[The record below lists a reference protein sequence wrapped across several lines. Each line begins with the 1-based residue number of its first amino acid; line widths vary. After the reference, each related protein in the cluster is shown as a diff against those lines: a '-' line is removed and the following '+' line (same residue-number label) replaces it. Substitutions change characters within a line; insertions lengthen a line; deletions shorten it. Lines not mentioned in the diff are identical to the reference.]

1 MKKQCPGYLCSMS
14 SPQSSLK
21 KAFKTIILPRIRIV
35 ITGLLLIIVSKSASF
50 VAPMAMRTF
59 IDDLIPN
66 EDLLGIKNL
75 VALVLV
81 ALVIQAVTSFML
93 IKLVSVQ
100 AQYLIT
106 ELRAEV
112 QRKVLSLPVR
122 FFDNTQSG
130 ALVSRVM
137 KDVEGVKSLVGTG
150 LVQLIGGL
158 FTAVVA
164 FVLLIRI
171 SPTLTLFSL
180 APLALFAVV
189 AIKAFSVVRPVFR
202 ERGKIEAEV
211 KGRLTETLSG
221 IRIVKGFH
229 AEKSEEASFSKG
241 IHRLFDNVKKSMIY
255 MALVSSSSILLAGI
269 ATTVITGIGGYYII
283 NDQLTLGAFLQ
294 FTFLLGLLI
303 SPIFQLT
310 SVGTEIT
317 EALAGLDRTEEL
329 LSEVSEYDDS
339 GKTPF
344 TEPLRSL
351 RFDKVSYAY
360 EKENLVLK
368 NIDLEVKRGEVV
380 ALVGTSG
387 AGKSTLA
394 SLAASYLTPTQ
405 GTVWVNDQPLGELS
419 LSDYRSKLGVVLQ
432 DDFLFDGTLRENLL
446 FVKPEASDQ
455 ELEKALSA
463 AHVKEFTDQFESGI
477 DTIIGERG
485 VKLSGGQRQR
495 LAIARALLAD
505 PELLILD
512 EATSSLDTESE
523 SLIQQSL
530 SELTRGRAT
539 LVIAHRLSTIRN
551 ANVIVVLEKGQIVE
565 RGSHEELFQ
574 KQGRY
579 YDLYTR
585 QAKI

>member
-1 MKKQCPGYLCSMS
+1 MS
-14 SPQSSLK
+14 SPKSSLK
-21 KAFKTIILPRIRIV
+21 KAFKTIIIPRIRVV
-35 ITGLLLIIVSKSASF
+35 IIGLLLIIVSKSASF
-50 VAPMAMRTF
+50 VAPMAMRRF
-59 IDDLIPN
+59 IDELIPN
-66 EDLLGIKNL
+66 QDLAGIKNL
-75 VALVLV
+75 VVLVLV

-93 IKLVSVQ
+93 TKLVSVQ

-171 SPTLTLFSL
+171 SPPLTLFSL

-211 KGRLTETLSG
+211 KGRLTETLAG

-229 AEKSEEASFSKG
+229 AEKSEEASFNKG
-241 IHRLFDNVKKSMIY
+241 IHRLFDNIKKSMIY

-317 EALAGLDRTEEL
+317 DALAGLDRTEEL
-329 LSEVSEYDDS
+329 LAETSEYDTS
-339 GKTPF
+339 GKQSF
-344 TEPLRSL
+344 KEALEQL
-351 RFDKVSYAY
+351 RFEKVSYAY
-360 EKENLVLK
+360 EEGQFVL
-368 NIDLEVKRGEVV
+368 NDIDLEVKRGEVV

-394 SLAASYLTPTQ
+394 SIAASYLTPTK
-405 GTVWVNDQPLGELS
+405 GALWVNSKPMSELS

-432 DDFLFDGTLRENLL
+432 DDFLFDGTLKENLL
-446 FVKPEASDQ
+446 FVKPKASDE
-455 ELEKALSA
+455 ELEDALKS
-463 AHVKEFTDQFESGI
+463 AHVKEFVDRFENGI
-477 DTIIGERG
+477 ETVIGERG

-495 LAIARALLAD
+495 VAIARALLAN
-505 PELLILD
+505 PELLLLD

-523 SLIQQSL
+523 ALIQQSL
-530 SELTRGRAT
+530 ATLTKGRAT
-539 LVIAHRLSTIRN
+539 IVIAHRLSTIRN
-551 ANVIVVLEKGQIVE
+551 ADKIIVLEKGRIVE
-565 RGSHEELFQ
+565 QGTHEALFEQ
-574 KQGRY
+574 KGRY
-579 YDLYTR
+579 FDLYTR

>member
-1 MKKQCPGYLCSMS
+1 MS
-14 SPQSSLK
+14 SPKSSLK
-21 KAFKTIILPRIRIV
+21 KAFKTIIIPRIRVV
-35 ITGLLLIIVSKSASF
+35 IIGLLLIIVSKSASF
-50 VAPMAMRTF
+50 VAPMAMRRF
-59 IDDLIPN
+59 IDELIPN
-66 EDLLGIKNL
+66 QDLAGIKNL
-75 VALVLV
+75 VVLVLV

-93 IKLVSVQ
+93 TKLVSVQ

-171 SPTLTLFSL
+171 SPPLTLFSL

-211 KGRLTETLSG
+211 KGRLTETLVG

-229 AEKSEEASFSKG
+229 AEKSEEASFNKG
-241 IHRLFDNVKKSMIY
+241 IHRLFDNIKKSMIY

-317 EALAGLDRTEEL
+317 DALAGLDRTEEL
-329 LSEVSEYDDS
+329 LAETSEYDTS
-339 GKTPF
+339 GKQSF
-344 TEPLRSL
+344 KEALEQL
-351 RFDKVSYAY
+351 RFEKVSYAY
-360 EKENLVLK
+360 EEGQFVL
-368 NIDLEVKRGEVV
+368 NDIDLEVKRGEVV

-394 SLAASYLTPTQ
+394 SIAASYLTPTK
-405 GTVWVNDQPLGELS
+405 GALWVNNKPMSELS

-432 DDFLFDGTLRENLL
+432 DDFLFDGTLKENLL
-446 FVKPEASDQ
+446 FVKPKASDE
-455 ELEKALSA
+455 ELEDALKS
-463 AHVKEFTDQFESGI
+463 AHVKEFVDRFENGI
-477 DTIIGERG
+477 ETVIGERG

-495 LAIARALLAD
+495 VAIARALLAN
-505 PELLILD
+505 PELLLLD

-523 SLIQQSL
+523 ALIQQSL
-530 SELTRGRAT
+530 ATLTKGRAT
-539 LVIAHRLSTIRN
+539 IVIAHRLSTIRN
-551 ANVIVVLEKGQIVE
+551 ADKIIVLEKGRIVE
-565 RGSHEELFQ
+565 QGTHEALFEQ
-574 KQGRY
+574 KGRY
-579 YDLYTR
+579 FDLYTR

>member
-1 MKKQCPGYLCSMS
+1 M
-14 SPQSSLK
+14 
-21 KAFKTIILPRIRIV
+21 
-35 ITGLLLIIVSKSASF
+35 
-50 VAPMAMRTF
+50 APMAMRSF
-59 IDDLIPN
+59 IDELIPN
-66 EDLLGIKNL
+66 QDLVGIKNL
-75 VALVLV
+75 VIVVLIALVL
-81 ALVIQAVTSFML
+81 QAVTSFML
-93 IKLVSVQ
+93 TKLVSVQ

-158 FTAVVA
+158 FTAAVA

-171 SPTLTLFSL
+171 SPPLTLFSL

-211 KGRLTETLSG
+211 KGRLTETLAG

-229 AEKSEEASFSKG
+229 AEKSEEASFNKG
-241 IHRLFDNVKKSMIY
+241 IHRLFDNIKKSMIY

-317 EALAGLDRTEEL
+317 DALAGLDRTEEL
-329 LSEVSEYDDS
+329 LAEVSEYDNS
-339 GKTPF
+339 GSKAF
-344 TEPLRSL
+344 KEPLEQL
-351 RFDKVSYAY
+351 QFEGVSYAY
-360 EKENLVLK
+360 EENQLVLK
-368 NIDLEVKRGEVV
+368 DINLEVKRGEVV

-394 SLAASYLTPTQ
+394 SIAASYLTPTK
-405 GTVWVNDQPLGELS
+405 GSLWVNGNPMSDLS

-432 DDFLFDGTLRENLL
+432 DDFLFDGTLKENLL
-446 FVKPEASDQ
+446 FVKPDASDQ
-455 ELEKALSA
+455 ALEEALNA
-463 AHVKEFTDQFESGI
+463 AHVKEFVDRFENGI
-477 DTIIGERG
+477 ETVIGERG

-495 LAIARALLAD
+495 VAIARALLAN

-523 SLIQQSL
+523 ALIQQSL
-530 SELTRGRAT
+530 ATLTKGRAT
-539 LVIAHRLSTIRN
+539 IVIAHRLSTIRN
-551 ANVIVVLEKGQIVE
+551 ADKIVVLEKGEIVE
-565 RGSHEELFQ
+565 QGTHEDLFE
-574 KQGRY
+574 KKGRY
-579 YDLYTR
+579 FDLYTR

>member
-1 MKKQCPGYLCSMS
+1 MS
-14 SPQSSLK
+14 SPKSSLK
-21 KAFKTIILPRIRIV
+21 KAFKTIIIPRIRVVIV
-35 ITGLLLIIVSKSASF
+35 GLLLIIVSKSASF
-50 VAPMAMRTF
+50 VAPMAMRSF
-59 IDDLIPN
+59 IDELIPN
-66 EDLLGIKNL
+66 QDLVGIKNL
-75 VALVLV
+75 VIIVLI

-93 IKLVSVQ
+93 TKLVSVQ

-158 FTAVVA
+158 FTAAVA
-164 FVLLIRI
+164 FILLIRI
-171 SPTLTLFSL
+171 SPPLTLFSL

-211 KGRLTETLSG
+211 KGRLTETLAG

-229 AEKSEEASFSKG
+229 AEKSEEASFNKG
-241 IHRLFDNVKKSMIY
+241 IHRLFDNIKKSMIY

-317 EALAGLDRTEEL
+317 DALAGLDRTEEL
-329 LSEVSEYDDS
+329 LAEVSEYDTS
-339 GKTPF
+339 GSKAF
-344 TEPLRSL
+344 KEPLEQL
-351 RFDKVSYAY
+351 QFEGVNYAY
-360 EKENLVLK
+360 EEDQLVLK
-368 NIDLEVKRGEVV
+368 DINLEVKRGEVI

-394 SLAASYLTPTQ
+394 SIAASYLTPTQ
-405 GTVWVNDQPLGELS
+405 GSLWVNGNPMSDLS

-432 DDFLFDGTLRENLL
+432 DDFLFDGTLKENLL
-446 FVKPEASDQ
+446 FVKPDASDNA
-455 ELEKALSA
+455 LEEALNA
-463 AHVKEFTDQFESGI
+463 AHVKEFVDRFENGI
-477 DTIIGERG
+477 ETVIGERG

-495 LAIARALLAD
+495 VAIARALLAN

-523 SLIQQSL
+523 ALIQQSL
-530 SELTRGRAT
+530 ATLTKGRAT
-539 LVIAHRLSTIRN
+539 IVIAHRLSTIRN
-551 ANVIVVLEKGQIVE
+551 ADKIVVLEKGEIVE
-565 RGSHEELFQ
+565 QGTHEDLFE
-574 KQGRY
+574 KKGRY
-579 YDLYTR
+579 FDLYTR

>member
-1 MKKQCPGYLCSMS
+1 MS
-14 SPQSSLK
+14 SPKSSLK
-21 KAFKTIILPRIRIV
+21 KAFKTIIIPRIRVV
-35 ITGLLLIIVSKSASF
+35 IIGLLLIVVSKSASF
-50 VAPMAMRTF
+50 VAPMAMRRF
-59 IDDLIPN
+59 IDELIPN
-66 EDLLGIKNL
+66 QDLTGIKNL
-75 VALVLV
+75 VVLVLV

-93 IKLVSVQ
+93 TKLVSVQ

-171 SPTLTLFSL
+171 SPPLTLFSL

-211 KGRLTETLSG
+211 KGRLTETLAG

-229 AEKSEEASFSKG
+229 AEKSEEASFNKG
-241 IHRLFDNVKKSMIY
+241 IHRLFDNIKKSMIY

-317 EALAGLDRTEEL
+317 DALAGLDRTEEL
-329 LSEVSEYDDS
+329 LAETSEYDTS
-339 GKTPF
+339 GKQSF
-344 TEPLRSL
+344 KEALEQL
-351 RFDKVSYAY
+351 RFEKVSYAY
-360 EKENLVLK
+360 EEGQFVL
-368 NIDLEVKRGEVV
+368 NDIDLEVKQGEVV

-394 SLAASYLTPTQ
+394 SIAASYLTPTK
-405 GTVWVNDQPLGELS
+405 GALWVNGKPMSDLS

-432 DDFLFDGTLRENLL
+432 DDFLFDGTLKENLL
-446 FVKPEASDQ
+446 FVKPEASDE
-455 ELEKALSA
+455 ELEDALKS
-463 AHVKEFTDQFESGI
+463 AHVKEFVDRFENGI
-477 DTIIGERG
+477 ETVIGERG

-495 LAIARALLAD
+495 VAIARALLAN
-505 PELLILD
+505 PELLLLD

-523 SLIQQSL
+523 ALIQQSL
-530 SELTRGRAT
+530 ATLTKGRAT
-539 LVIAHRLSTIRN
+539 IVIAHRLSTIRN
-551 ANVIVVLEKGQIVE
+551 ADKIIVLEKGRIVE
-565 RGSHEELFQ
+565 QGTHEALFEQ
-574 KQGRY
+574 KGRY
-579 YDLYTR
+579 FDLYTR

>member
-1 MKKQCPGYLCSMS
+1 M
-14 SPQSSLK
+14 
-21 KAFKTIILPRIRIV
+21 IV
-35 ITGLLLIIVSKSASF
+35 GLLLIVVSKSASF
-50 VAPMAMRTF
+50 VAPMAMRRF
-59 IDDLIPN
+59 IDELIPN
-66 EDLLGIKNL
+66 QDLIGIKNL
-75 VALVLV
+75 VIIVLIALVV
-81 ALVIQAVTSFML
+81 QAVTSFML
-93 IKLVSVQ
+93 TKLVSVQ

-158 FTAVVA
+158 FTAAVA

-171 SPTLTLFSL
+171 SPPLTLFSL
-180 APLALFAVV
+180 APLALFAIV

-211 KGRLTETLSG
+211 KGRLTETLAG

-229 AEKSEEASFSKG
+229 AEKSEEASFNKG
-241 IHRLFDNVKKSMIY
+241 IHRLFDNIKKSMIY

-317 EALAGLDRTEEL
+317 DALAGLDRTEEL
-329 LSEVSEYDDS
+329 LAEVSEYDTS
-339 GKTPF
+339 GSKDF
-344 TEPLRSL
+344 KEPLEQL
-351 RFDKVSYAY
+351 RFEGVSYAY
-360 EKENLVLK
+360 EEDQLVLK
-368 NIDLEVKRGEVV
+368 EINLEVKRGEVV

-394 SLAASYLTPTQ
+394 SIAASYLTPTK
-405 GTVWVNDQPLGELS
+405 GSLWVNGNPMSDLS

-432 DDFLFDGTLRENLL
+432 DDFLFDGTLKENLL
-446 FVKPEASDQ
+446 FVKPDAS
-455 ELEKALSA
+455 EKALEEALTS
-463 AHVKEFTDQFESGI
+463 AHVKEFVDRFENGI
-477 DTIIGERG
+477 ETVIGERG

-495 LAIARALLAD
+495 VAIARALLAN

-523 SLIQQSL
+523 ALIQQSL
-530 SELTRGRAT
+530 ATLTKGRAT
-539 LVIAHRLSTIRN
+539 IVIAHRLSTIRN
-551 ANVIVVLEKGQIVE
+551 ANKIVVLEKGEIVE
-565 RGSHEELFQ
+565 QGSHEDLFE
-574 KQGRY
+574 KKGRY
-579 YDLYTR
+579 FDLYTR

>member
-1 MKKQCPGYLCSMS
+1 MS

-21 KAFKTIILPRIRIV
+21 KAFKTIVLPRIRIV

-317 EALAGLDRTEEL
+317 DALAGLDRTEEL

-565 RGSHEELFQ
+565 RGSHEDLFQ

>member
-1 MKKQCPGYLCSMS
+1 MS

-66 EDLLGIKNL
+66 EDLQGIKNL
-75 VALVLV
+75 VVLVLV
-81 ALVIQAVTSFML
+81 ALVIQAITSFML
-93 IKLVSVQ
+93 TKLVSVQ

-180 APLALFAVV
+180 APLALFALV

-317 EALAGLDRTEEL
+317 DALAGLDRTEEL

-344 TEPLRSL
+344 SEPLRSL
-351 RFDKVSYAY
+351 RFEQVSYAY

-368 NIDLEVKRGEVV
+368 DIDLEVKSGEVV
-380 ALVGTSG
+380 ALVGSSG

-394 SLAASYLTPTQ
+394 SLAASYLTPTE
-405 GTVWVNDQPLGELS
+405 GTVWVNDQPLSELS

-446 FVKPEASDQ
+446 FVKPEASEQ
-455 ELEKALSA
+455 ELEQALTA
-463 AHVKEFTDQFESGI
+463 AHVKEFTDQFEKGI

-530 SELTRGRAT
+530 AELTRGRAT

>member
-1 MKKQCPGYLCSMS
+1 MS

-66 EDLLGIKNL
+66 EDLQGIKNL
-75 VALVLV
+75 VVLVLI

-93 IKLVSVQ
+93 TKLVSVQ

-180 APLALFAVV
+180 APLALFALV

-221 IRIVKGFH
+221 IRIVK
-229 AEKSEEASFSKG
+229 
-241 IHRLFDNVKKSMIY
+241 
-255 MALVSSSSILLAGI
+255 
-269 ATTVITGIGGYYII
+269 
-283 NDQLTLGAFLQ
+283 
-294 FTFLLGLLI
+294 
-303 SPIFQLT
+303 
-310 SVGTEIT
+310 
-317 EALAGLDRTEEL
+317 
-329 LSEVSEYDDS
+329 
-339 GKTPF
+339 
-344 TEPLRSL
+344 
-351 RFDKVSYAY
+351 
-360 EKENLVLK
+360 
-368 NIDLEVKRGEVV
+368 
-380 ALVGTSG
+380 
-387 AGKSTLA
+387 
-394 SLAASYLTPTQ
+394 
-405 GTVWVNDQPLGELS
+405 
-419 LSDYRSKLGVVLQ
+419 
-432 DDFLFDGTLRENLL
+432 
-446 FVKPEASDQ
+446 
-455 ELEKALSA
+455 
-463 AHVKEFTDQFESGI
+463 
-477 DTIIGERG
+477 
-485 VKLSGGQRQR
+485 
-495 LAIARALLAD
+495 
-505 PELLILD
+505 
-512 EATSSLDTESE
+512 
-523 SLIQQSL
+523 
-530 SELTRGRAT
+530 
-539 LVIAHRLSTIRN
+539 
-551 ANVIVVLEKGQIVE
+551 
-565 RGSHEELFQ
+565 
-574 KQGRY
+574 
-579 YDLYTR
+579 
-585 QAKI
+585 

>member
-1 MKKQCPGYLCSMS
+1 MS
-14 SPQSSLK
+14 SPKSSLK
-21 KAFKTIILPRIRIV
+21 KAFKTIITPRIRVV
-35 ITGLLLIIVSKSASF
+35 IIGLLLIVVSKSASF
-50 VAPMAMRTF
+50 VAPMAMRRF
-59 IDDLIPN
+59 IDELIPYQ
-66 EDLLGIKNL
+66 DLAGIKNL
-75 VALVLV
+75 VVLVLV

-93 IKLVSVQ
+93 TKLVSVQ

-171 SPTLTLFSL
+171 SPPLTLFSL

-211 KGRLTETLSG
+211 KGRLTETLAG

-229 AEKSEEASFSKG
+229 AEKSEEASFNKG
-241 IHRLFDNVKKSMIY
+241 IHRLFDNIKKSMIY

-317 EALAGLDRTEEL
+317 DALAGLDRTEEL
-329 LSEVSEYDDS
+329 LAETSEYDTS
-339 GKTPF
+339 GKQSF
-344 TEPLRSL
+344 KEALEQL
-351 RFDKVSYAY
+351 RFEKVSYAY
-360 EKENLVLK
+360 EEGQFVL
-368 NIDLEVKRGEVV
+368 NDIDLEVKRGEVV

-394 SLAASYLTPTQ
+394 SIAASYLTPTK
-405 GTVWVNDQPLGELS
+405 GALWVNSKPMSELS

-432 DDFLFDGTLRENLL
+432 DDFLFDGTLKENLL
-446 FVKPEASDQ
+446 FVKPKASDE
-455 ELEKALSA
+455 ELEDALKS
-463 AHVKEFTDQFESGI
+463 AHVKEFVDRFENGI
-477 DTIIGERG
+477 ETVIGERG

-495 LAIARALLAD
+495 VAIARALLAN
-505 PELLILD
+505 PELLLLD

-523 SLIQQSL
+523 ALIQQSL
-530 SELTRGRAT
+530 ATLTKGRAT
-539 LVIAHRLSTIRN
+539 IVIAHRLSTIRN
-551 ANVIVVLEKGQIVE
+551 ADKIIVLEKGRIVE
-565 RGSHEELFQ
+565 QGTHEALFEQ
-574 KQGRY
+574 KGRY
-579 YDLYTR
+579 FDLYTR

>member
-1 MKKQCPGYLCSMS
+1 MS
-14 SPQSSLK
+14 SPKSSLK
-21 KAFKTIILPRIRIV
+21 KAFKTIIIPRIRVV
-35 ITGLLLIIVSKSASF
+35 IIGLLLIIVSKSASF
-50 VAPMAMRTF
+50 VAPMAMRRF
-59 IDDLIPN
+59 IDELIPN
-66 EDLLGIKNL
+66 QDLAGIKNL
-75 VALVLV
+75 VVLVLV

-93 IKLVSVQ
+93 TKLVSVQ

-171 SPTLTLFSL
+171 SPPLTLFSL

-211 KGRLTETLSG
+211 KGRLTETLVG
-221 IRIVKGFH
+221 IRIIKGFH
-229 AEKSEEASFSKG
+229 AEKSEEASFNKG
-241 IHRLFDNVKKSMIY
+241 IHRLFDNIKKSMIY

-317 EALAGLDRTEEL
+317 DALAGLDRTEEL
-329 LSEVSEYDDS
+329 LAETSEYDTS
-339 GKTPF
+339 GKQSF
-344 TEPLRSL
+344 KEALEQL
-351 RFDKVSYAY
+351 RFEKVSYAY
-360 EKENLVLK
+360 EEGQFVL
-368 NIDLEVKRGEVV
+368 NDIDLEVKRGEVV

-394 SLAASYLTPTQ
+394 SIAASYLTPTK
-405 GTVWVNDQPLGELS
+405 GALWVNSKPMSELS
-419 LSDYRSKLGVVLQ
+419 LSDYRSILGVVLQ
-432 DDFLFDGTLRENLL
+432 DDFLFDGTLKENLL
-446 FVKPEASDQ
+446 FVKPKASDE
-455 ELEKALSA
+455 ELEDALKS
-463 AHVKEFTDQFESGI
+463 AHVKEFVDRFENGI
-477 DTIIGERG
+477 ETVIGERG

-495 LAIARALLAD
+495 VAIARALLAN
-505 PELLILD
+505 PELLLLD

-523 SLIQQSL
+523 ALIQQSL
-530 SELTRGRAT
+530 ATLTKGRAT
-539 LVIAHRLSTIRN
+539 IVIAHRLSTIRN
-551 ANVIVVLEKGQIVE
+551 ADKIIVLEKGRIVE
-565 RGSHEELFQ
+565 QGTHEALFEQ
-574 KQGRY
+574 KGRY
-579 YDLYTR
+579 FDLYTR

>member
-1 MKKQCPGYLCSMS
+1 MS
-14 SPQSSLK
+14 SPKSSLK
-21 KAFKTIILPRIRIV
+21 KAFKTIIIPRIRVVIV
-35 ITGLLLIIVSKSASF
+35 GLLLIIVSKSASF
-50 VAPMAMRTF
+50 VAPMAMRSF
-59 IDDLIPN
+59 IDELIPN
-66 EDLLGIKNL
+66 QDLVGIKNL
-75 VALVLV
+75 VIIVLI

-93 IKLVSVQ
+93 TKLVSVQ

-158 FTAVVA
+158 FTAAVA

-171 SPTLTLFSL
+171 SPPLTLFSL

-211 KGRLTETLSG
+211 KGRLTETLAG

-229 AEKSEEASFSKG
+229 AEKSEEASFNKG
-241 IHRLFDNVKKSMIY
+241 IHRLFDNIKKSMIY

-317 EALAGLDRTEEL
+317 DALAGLDRTEEL
-329 LSEVSEYDDS
+329 LAEVSEYDTS
-339 GKTPF
+339 GSKAF
-344 TEPLRSL
+344 KEPLEQL
-351 RFDKVSYAY
+351 RFEGVSYAY
-360 EKENLVLK
+360 EEDQLVLK
-368 NIDLEVKRGEVV
+368 DINLEVKRGEVV

-394 SLAASYLTPTQ
+394 SIAASYLTPTH
-405 GTVWVNDQPLGELS
+405 GSLWVNGNPMSDLS

-432 DDFLFDGTLRENLL
+432 DDFLFDGTLKENLL
-446 FVKPEASDQ
+446 FVKPDASDNA
-455 ELEKALSA
+455 LEDALKA
-463 AHVKEFTDQFESGI
+463 AHVKEFVDRFENGI
-477 DTIIGERG
+477 ETVIGERG

-495 LAIARALLAD
+495 VAIARALLAN

-523 SLIQQSL
+523 ALIQQSL
-530 SELTRGRAT
+530 ATLTKGRAT
-539 LVIAHRLSTIRN
+539 IVIAHRLSTIRN
-551 ANVIVVLEKGQIVE
+551 ADKIIVLEKGEIVE
-565 RGSHEELFQ
+565 QGAHEDLFE
-574 KQGRY
+574 KKGRY
-579 YDLYTR
+579 FDLYTR

>member
-1 MKKQCPGYLCSMS
+1 MS
-14 SPQSSLK
+14 SPKSSLK
-21 KAFKTIILPRIRIV
+21 KAFKTIIIPRIRVV
-35 ITGLLLIIVSKSASF
+35 IIGLLLIIVSKSASF
-50 VAPMAMRTF
+50 VAPMAMRRF
-59 IDDLIPN
+59 IDELIPN
-66 EDLLGIKNL
+66 QDLAGIKNL
-75 VALVLV
+75 VVLVLV

-93 IKLVSVQ
+93 TKLVSVQ

-171 SPTLTLFSL
+171 SPPLTLFSL

-211 KGRLTETLSG
+211 KGRLTETLAG

-229 AEKSEEASFSKG
+229 AEKSEEASFNKG
-241 IHRLFDNVKKSMIY
+241 IHRLFDNIKKSMIY

-317 EALAGLDRTEEL
+317 DALAGLDRTEEL
-329 LSEVSEYDDS
+329 LAETSEYDTS
-339 GKTPF
+339 GKQSF
-344 TEPLRSL
+344 KEALEQL
-351 RFDKVSYAY
+351 RFEKVSYAY
-360 EKENLVLK
+360 EEGQFVL
-368 NIDLEVKRGEVV
+368 NDIDLEVKRGEVV

-394 SLAASYLTPTQ
+394 SIAASYLTPTK
-405 GTVWVNDQPLGELS
+405 GALWVNGKPMSDLS

-432 DDFLFDGTLRENLL
+432 DDFLFDGTLKENLL
-446 FVKPEASDQ
+446 FVKPEASDN
-455 ELEKALSA
+455 ELENALKS
-463 AHVKEFTDQFESGI
+463 AHVKEFVDRFENGI
-477 DTIIGERG
+477 ETVIGERG

-495 LAIARALLAD
+495 VAIARALLAN
-505 PELLILD
+505 PELLLLD

-523 SLIQQSL
+523 ALIQQSL
-530 SELTRGRAT
+530 ATLTKGRAT
-539 LVIAHRLSTIRN
+539 IVIAHRLSTIRN
-551 ANVIVVLEKGQIVE
+551 ADKIIVLEKGRIVE
-565 RGSHEELFQ
+565 QGTHEALFEQ
-574 KQGRY
+574 KGRY
-579 YDLYTR
+579 FDLYTR

>member
-1 MKKQCPGYLCSMS
+1 MS
-14 SPQSSLK
+14 SPKSSLK
-21 KAFKTIILPRIRIV
+21 KAFKTIIIPRIRVVIV
-35 ITGLLLIIVSKSASF
+35 GLLLIIVSKSASF
-50 VAPMAMRTF
+50 VAPMAMRRF
-59 IDDLIPN
+59 IDELIPN
-66 EDLLGIKNL
+66 QDLVDIKNL
-75 VALVLV
+75 VIIVLI

-93 IKLVSVQ
+93 TKLVSVQ

-158 FTAVVA
+158 FTAAVA

-171 SPTLTLFSL
+171 SPPLTLFSL

-211 KGRLTETLSG
+211 KGRLTETLAG

-229 AEKSEEASFSKG
+229 AEKSEEASFNKG
-241 IHRLFDNVKKSMIY
+241 IHRLFDNIKKSMIY

-317 EALAGLDRTEEL
+317 DALAGLDRTEEL
-329 LSEVSEYDDS
+329 LAEVSEYDTS
-339 GKTPF
+339 GSKAF
-344 TEPLRSL
+344 KEPLEQL
-351 RFDKVSYAY
+351 RFEGVSYAY
-360 EKENLVLK
+360 EEDQLVLK
-368 NIDLEVKRGEVV
+368 DINLEVKRGEVV

-394 SLAASYLTPTQ
+394 SIAASYLTPTQ
-405 GTVWVNDQPLGELS
+405 GSLWVNGNPMSDLS

-432 DDFLFDGTLRENLL
+432 DDFLFDGTLKENLL
-446 FVKPEASDQ
+446 FVKPDASDNA
-455 ELEKALSA
+455 LEDALKA
-463 AHVKEFTDQFESGI
+463 AHVKEFVDRFENGI
-477 DTIIGERG
+477 ETVIGERG

-495 LAIARALLAD
+495 VAIARALLAN

-523 SLIQQSL
+523 ALIQQSL
-530 SELTRGRAT
+530 ATLTKGRAT
-539 LVIAHRLSTIRN
+539 IVIAHRLSTIRN
-551 ANVIVVLEKGQIVE
+551 ADKIIVLEKGEIVE
-565 RGSHEELFQ
+565 QGTHEDLFE
-574 KQGRY
+574 KKGRY
-579 YDLYTR
+579 FDLYTR

>member
-1 MKKQCPGYLCSMS
+1 MS
-14 SPQSSLK
+14 SPKSSLK
-21 KAFKTIILPRIRIV
+21 KAFKTIIIPRIRVV
-35 ITGLLLIIVSKSASF
+35 IIGLLLIIVSKSASF
-50 VAPMAMRTF
+50 VAPMAMRRF
-59 IDDLIPN
+59 IDELIPN
-66 EDLLGIKNL
+66 QDLAGIKNL
-75 VALVLV
+75 VVLVLV

-93 IKLVSVQ
+93 TKLVSVQ

-171 SPTLTLFSL
+171 SPPLTLFSL

-211 KGRLTETLSG
+211 KGRLTETLAG

-229 AEKSEEASFSKG
+229 AEKSEEASFNKG
-241 IHRLFDNVKKSMIY
+241 IHRLFDNIKKSMIY

-317 EALAGLDRTEEL
+317 DALAGLDRTEEL
-329 LSEVSEYDDS
+329 LAETSEYDTS
-339 GKTPF
+339 GKQSF
-344 TEPLRSL
+344 KEALEQL
-351 RFDKVSYAY
+351 RFEKVSYAY
-360 EKENLVLK
+360 EEGQFVL
-368 NIDLEVKRGEVV
+368 NDIDLEVKRGEVV

-394 SLAASYLTPTQ
+394 SIAASYLTPTK
-405 GTVWVNDQPLGELS
+405 GALWVNGKPMSDLS

-432 DDFLFDGTLRENLL
+432 DDFLFDGTLKENLL
-446 FVKPEASDQ
+446 FVKPEASDE
-455 ELEKALSA
+455 ELEDALKS
-463 AHVKEFTDQFESGI
+463 AHVKEFVDRFENGI
-477 DTIIGERG
+477 ETVIGERG

-495 LAIARALLAD
+495 VAIARALLAN
-505 PELLILD
+505 PELLLLD

-523 SLIQQSL
+523 ALIQQSL
-530 SELTRGRAT
+530 ATLTKGRAT
-539 LVIAHRLSTIRN
+539 IVIAHRLSTIRN
-551 ANVIVVLEKGQIVE
+551 ADKIIVLEKGRIVE
-565 RGSHEELFQ
+565 QGTHEALFEQ
-574 KQGRY
+574 KGRY
-579 YDLYTR
+579 FDLYTR

>member
-1 MKKQCPGYLCSMS
+1 MS

-66 EDLLGIKNL
+66 EDLQGIKNL
-75 VALVLV
+75 VALVLI

-93 IKLVSVQ
+93 TKLVSVQ

-202 ERGKIEAEV
+202 EGGKIEAEV

-463 AHVKEFTDQFESGI
+463 AHVKEFTDQFERGI

-530 SELTRGRAT
+530 AELTRGRAT

>member
-1 MKKQCPGYLCSMS
+1 MS

-35 ITGLLLIIVSKSASF
+35 ITGLLLIIISKSASF

-66 EDLLGIKNL
+66 EDLQGIKNL
-75 VALVLV
+75 VVLVLI

-93 IKLVSVQ
+93 TKLVSVQ

-180 APLALFAVV
+180 APLALFALV

-317 EALAGLDRTEEL
+317 DALAGLDRTEEL

-351 RFDKVSYAY
+351 RFEQVSYAY
-360 EKENLVLK
+360 EKENLVLQD
-368 NIDLEVKRGEVV
+368 IDLEVKSGEVV
-380 ALVGTSG
+380 ALVGSSG

-394 SLAASYLTPTQ
+394 SLAASYLTPTA
-405 GTVWVNDQPLGELS
+405 GTVWVNDQPLSELS

-446 FVKPEASDQ
+446 FVKPEASEQ
-455 ELEKALSA
+455 ELEQALTA
-463 AHVKEFTDQFESGI
+463 AHVKEFTDQFEKGI

-530 SELTRGRAT
+530 AELTRGRAT

-551 ANVIVVLEKGQIVE
+551 ANLIVVLEKGQIVE

>member
-1 MKKQCPGYLCSMS
+1 M
-14 SPQSSLK
+14 
-21 KAFKTIILPRIRIV
+21 IV
-35 ITGLLLIIVSKSASF
+35 GLLLIVVSKSASF
-50 VAPMAMRTF
+50 VAPMAMRRF
-59 IDDLIPN
+59 IDELIPN
-66 EDLLGIKNL
+66 QDLVGIKNL
-75 VALVLV
+75 VIIVLIALVV
-81 ALVIQAVTSFML
+81 QAVTSFML
-93 IKLVSVQ
+93 TKLVSVQ

-158 FTAVVA
+158 FTAAVA

-171 SPTLTLFSL
+171 SPPLTLFSL

-211 KGRLTETLSG
+211 KGRLTETLAG

-229 AEKSEEASFSKG
+229 AEKSEEASFNKG
-241 IHRLFDNVKKSMIY
+241 IHRLFDNIKKSMIY

-317 EALAGLDRTEEL
+317 DALAGLDRTEEL
-329 LSEVSEYDDS
+329 LAEVSEYDTS
-339 GKTPF
+339 GSKDF
-344 TEPLRSL
+344 KEPLEQL
-351 RFDKVSYAY
+351 RFEGVSYAY
-360 EKENLVLK
+360 EEDQLVLK
-368 NIDLEVKRGEVV
+368 DINLEVKRGEVV

-394 SLAASYLTPTQ
+394 SIAASYLTPTK
-405 GTVWVNDQPLGELS
+405 GSLWVNGNPMSDLS

-432 DDFLFDGTLRENLL
+432 DDFLFDGTLKENLL
-446 FVKPEASDQ
+446 FVKPDAS
-455 ELEKALSA
+455 EKALEEALTS
-463 AHVKEFTDQFESGI
+463 AHVKEFVDRFENGI
-477 DTIIGERG
+477 ETVIGERG

-495 LAIARALLAD
+495 VAIARALLAN

-523 SLIQQSL
+523 ALIQQSL
-530 SELTRGRAT
+530 ATLTKGRAT
-539 LVIAHRLSTIRN
+539 IVIAHRLSTIRN
-551 ANVIVVLEKGQIVE
+551 ANKIVVLEKGEIVE
-565 RGSHEELFQ
+565 QGSHEDLFE
-574 KQGRY
+574 KKGRY
-579 YDLYTR
+579 FDLYTR

>member
-1 MKKQCPGYLCSMS
+1 MS

-66 EDLLGIKNL
+66 EDLQGIKNL
-75 VALVLV
+75 VVLVLI

-93 IKLVSVQ
+93 TKLVSVQ

-180 APLALFAVV
+180 APLALFALV

-317 EALAGLDRTEEL
+317 DALAGLDRTEEL
-329 LSEVSEYDDS
+329 LSEVSEYDNS

-351 RFDKVSYAY
+351 RFEQVSYAY

-368 NIDLEVKRGEVV
+368 DIDLEVKSGEVV
-380 ALVGTSG
+380 ALVGSSG

-394 SLAASYLTPTQ
+394 SLAASYLTPTA
-405 GTVWVNDQPLGELS
+405 GTVWVNDQPLSELS

-446 FVKPEASDQ
+446 FVKPEASEQ
-455 ELEKALSA
+455 ELEQALTA
-463 AHVKEFTDQFESGI
+463 AHVKEFTDQFEKGI

-530 SELTRGRAT
+530 AELTRGRAT

>member
-1 MKKQCPGYLCSMS
+1 MS

-66 EDLLGIKNL
+66 EDLQGIKNL
-75 VALVLV
+75 VVLVLI

-93 IKLVSVQ
+93 TKLVSVQ

-180 APLALFAVV
+180 APLALFALV

-317 EALAGLDRTEEL
+317 DALAGLDRTEEL

-351 RFDKVSYAY
+351 RFEQVSYAY

-368 NIDLEVKRGEVV
+368 DIDLEVKSGEVV
-380 ALVGTSG
+380 ALVGSSG

-394 SLAASYLTPTQ
+394 SLAASYLTPTA
-405 GTVWVNDQPLGELS
+405 GTVWVNDQPLSELS

-446 FVKPEASDQ
+446 FVKPEASEQ
-455 ELEKALSA
+455 ELEQALTA
-463 AHVKEFTDQFESGI
+463 AHVKEFTDQFEKGI

-530 SELTRGRAT
+530 AELTRGRAT

-551 ANVIVVLEKGQIVE
+551 ANLIVVLEKGQIVE

>member
-1 MKKQCPGYLCSMS
+1 MS

-66 EDLLGIKNL
+66 EDLQGIKNL
-75 VALVLV
+75 VALVLI

-93 IKLVSVQ
+93 TKLVSVQ

-130 ALVSRVM
+130 ALVSTVM

-405 GTVWVNDQPLGELS
+405 GAVWVNDQPLGELS

-463 AHVKEFTDQFESGI
+463 AHVKEFTDQFERGI

-530 SELTRGRAT
+530 AELTRGRAT

>member
-1 MKKQCPGYLCSMS
+1 MS
-14 SPQSSLK
+14 SPKSSLK
-21 KAFKTIILPRIRIV
+21 KAFKTIIIPRIRVVIV
-35 ITGLLLIIVSKSASF
+35 GLLLIIVSKSASF
-50 VAPMAMRTF
+50 VAPMAMRSF
-59 IDDLIPN
+59 IDELIPN
-66 EDLLGIKNL
+66 QDLVGIKNL
-75 VALVLV
+75 VIVVLI

-93 IKLVSVQ
+93 TKLVSVQ

-158 FTAVVA
+158 FTAAVA

-171 SPTLTLFSL
+171 SPPLTLFSL

-211 KGRLTETLSG
+211 KGRLTETLAG

-229 AEKSEEASFSKG
+229 AEKSEEASFNKG
-241 IHRLFDNVKKSMIY
+241 IHRLFDNIKKSMIY

-317 EALAGLDRTEEL
+317 DALAGLDRTEEL
-329 LSEVSEYDDS
+329 LAEVSEYDTS
-339 GKTPF
+339 GSKAF
-344 TEPLRSL
+344 KEPLEQL
-351 RFDKVSYAY
+351 RFEGVSYAY
-360 EKENLVLK
+360 EEDQLVLK
-368 NIDLEVKRGEVV
+368 DINLEVKRGEVV

-394 SLAASYLTPTQ
+394 SIAASYLTPTQ
-405 GTVWVNDQPLGELS
+405 GSLWVNGNPMSDLS

-432 DDFLFDGTLRENLL
+432 DDFLFDGTLKENLL
-446 FVKPEASDQ
+446 FVKPDASDNA
-455 ELEKALSA
+455 LEEALKA
-463 AHVKEFTDQFESGI
+463 AHVKEFVDRFENGI
-477 DTIIGERG
+477 ETVIGERG

-495 LAIARALLAD
+495 VAIARALLAN

-523 SLIQQSL
+523 ALIQQSL
-530 SELTRGRAT
+530 ATLTKGRAT
-539 LVIAHRLSTIRN
+539 IVIAHRLSTIRN
-551 ANVIVVLEKGQIVE
+551 ADKIVVLEKGEIVE
-565 RGSHEELFQ
+565 QGAHEDLFE
-574 KQGRY
+574 KKGRY
-579 YDLYTR
+579 FDLYTR

>member
-1 MKKQCPGYLCSMS
+1 MS
-14 SPQSSLK
+14 SPKSSLT
-21 KAFKTIILPRIRIV
+21 KAFKTIIIPRIRVV
-35 ITGLLLIIVSKSASF
+35 IIGLLLIIVSKSASF
-50 VAPMAMRTF
+50 VAPMAMRRF
-59 IDDLIPN
+59 IDELIPN
-66 EDLLGIKNL
+66 QDLAGIKNL
-75 VALVLV
+75 VVLVLV

-93 IKLVSVQ
+93 TKLVSVQ

-171 SPTLTLFSL
+171 SPPLTLFSL

-211 KGRLTETLSG
+211 KGRLTETLAG

-229 AEKSEEASFSKG
+229 AEKSEEASFNKG
-241 IHRLFDNVKKSMIY
+241 IHRLFDNIKKSMIY

-317 EALAGLDRTEEL
+317 DALAGLDRTEEL
-329 LSEVSEYDDS
+329 LAETSEYDTS
-339 GKTPF
+339 GKQSF
-344 TEPLRSL
+344 KEALEQL
-351 RFDKVSYAY
+351 RFEKVSYAY
-360 EKENLVLK
+360 EEGQFVL
-368 NIDLEVKRGEVV
+368 NDIDLEVKRGEVV

-394 SLAASYLTPTQ
+394 SIAASYLTPTK
-405 GTVWVNDQPLGELS
+405 GALWVNSKPMSELS
-419 LSDYRSKLGVVLQ
+419 LSDYRSILGVVLQ
-432 DDFLFDGTLRENLL
+432 DDFLFDGTLKENLL
-446 FVKPEASDQ
+446 FVKPKASDE
-455 ELEKALSA
+455 ELEDALKS
-463 AHVKEFTDQFESGI
+463 AHVKEFVDRFENGI
-477 DTIIGERG
+477 ETVIGERG

-495 LAIARALLAD
+495 VAIARALLAN
-505 PELLILD
+505 PELLLLD

-523 SLIQQSL
+523 ALIQQSL
-530 SELTRGRAT
+530 ATLTKGRAT
-539 LVIAHRLSTIRN
+539 IVIAHRLSTIRN
-551 ANVIVVLEKGQIVE
+551 ADKIIVLEKGRIVE
-565 RGSHEELFQ
+565 QGTHEALFEQ
-574 KQGRY
+574 KGRY
-579 YDLYTR
+579 FDLYTR

>member
-1 MKKQCPGYLCSMS
+1 MS

-66 EDLLGIKNL
+66 EDLQGIKNL
-75 VALVLV
+75 VVLVLI

-93 IKLVSVQ
+93 TKLVSVQ

-180 APLALFAVV
+180 APLALFALV

-317 EALAGLDRTEEL
+317 DALAGLDRTEEL
-329 LSEVSEYDDS
+329 LSEVSEYDNS

-351 RFDKVSYAY
+351 RFEQVSYAY

-368 NIDLEVKRGEVV
+368 DIDLEVKSGEVV
-380 ALVGTSG
+380 ALVGSSG

-394 SLAASYLTPTQ
+394 SLAASYLTPTA
-405 GTVWVNDQPLGELS
+405 GTVWVNDQPLSELS

-446 FVKPEASDQ
+446 FVKPEASEQ
-455 ELEKALSA
+455 ELEQALTA
-463 AHVKEFTDQFESGI
+463 AHVKEFTDQFEKGI

-530 SELTRGRAT
+530 AELTRGRAT

-551 ANVIVVLEKGQIVE
+551 ANLIVVLEKGQIVE

>member
-1 MKKQCPGYLCSMS
+1 MS
-14 SPQSSLK
+14 SPKSSLK
-21 KAFKTIILPRIRIV
+21 KAFKTIIIPRIRVVIV
-35 ITGLLLIIVSKSASF
+35 GLLLIVVSKSASF
-50 VAPMAMRTF
+50 VAPMAMRRF
-59 IDDLIPN
+59 IDELIPN
-66 EDLLGIKNL
+66 QDLVGIKNL
-75 VALVLV
+75 VIIVLIALVV
-81 ALVIQAVTSFML
+81 QAVTSFML
-93 IKLVSVQ
+93 TKLVSVQ

-158 FTAVVA
+158 FTAAVA

-171 SPTLTLFSL
+171 SPPLTLFSL
-180 APLALFAVV
+180 APLALFAIV

-211 KGRLTETLSG
+211 KGRLTETLAG

-229 AEKSEEASFSKG
+229 AEKSEEASFNKG
-241 IHRLFDNVKKSMIY
+241 IHRLFDNIKKSMIY

-317 EALAGLDRTEEL
+317 DALAGLDRTEEL
-329 LSEVSEYDDS
+329 LAEVSEYDTS
-339 GKTPF
+339 GSKDF
-344 TEPLRSL
+344 KEPLEQL
-351 RFDKVSYAY
+351 RFEGVSYAY
-360 EKENLVLK
+360 EEDQLVLK
-368 NIDLEVKRGEVV
+368 DINLEVKRGEVV

-394 SLAASYLTPTQ
+394 SIAASYLTPTK
-405 GTVWVNDQPLGELS
+405 GSLWVNGNPMSDLS

-432 DDFLFDGTLRENLL
+432 DDFLFDGTLKEILL
-446 FVKPEASDQ
+446 FVKPDAS
-455 ELEKALSA
+455 EKALEEALTS
-463 AHVKEFTDQFESGI
+463 AHVKEFVDRFENGI
-477 DTIIGERG
+477 ETVIGERG

-495 LAIARALLAD
+495 VAIARALLAN

-523 SLIQQSL
+523 ALIQQSL
-530 SELTRGRAT
+530 ATLTKGRAT
-539 LVIAHRLSTIRN
+539 IVIAHRLSTIRN
-551 ANVIVVLEKGQIVE
+551 ADKIVVLEKGEIVE
-565 RGSHEELFQ
+565 QGTHEDLFE
-574 KQGRY
+574 KKGRY
-579 YDLYTR
+579 FDLYTR